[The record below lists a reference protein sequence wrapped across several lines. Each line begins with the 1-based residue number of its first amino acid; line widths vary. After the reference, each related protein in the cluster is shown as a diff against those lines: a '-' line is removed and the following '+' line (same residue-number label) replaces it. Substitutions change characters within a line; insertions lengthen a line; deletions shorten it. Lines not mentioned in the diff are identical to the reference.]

1 MKLMRKLAAAMAL
14 ALASTNIVRDR
25 ALQLEAYARVLMIE
39 Q

>member
-1 MKLMRKLAAAMAL
+1 MYVPMEAG
-14 ALASTNIVRDR
+14 ASTNIVRDR